1 MAAPLYFLPGE
12 TLEHLTPQ
20 RLRTLG
26 LGDVLADCL
35 DGPQE
40 FERRLAV
47 RSVVNRGPDGG
58 RGVVLQ
64 AIPAAGQAHRV
75 GYFPDE
81 QHWTQ
86 LAAENPED
94 LPLWWGWNHQAPVTP
109 EDLRRPGALPGHDVR
124 LGQHVWT
131 VPIIRR
137 GGIRPALPQTLTRR
151 NGRLELRL
159 RKEWESVW
167 AVAGRAWDL
176 LTTVQSAEWDEVYDL
191 CRQILAVN
199 YRVGDPELELL
210 AAVDT
215 ENFREV
221 LQAACDWPLV
231 ETLLTGNLPGE
242 ETSPTDPPEAAPA
255 AA

>member
-1 MAAPLYFLPGE
+1 MGAPLYYLPGE
-12 TLEHLTPQ
+12 TIDSVTPQ
-20 RLRTLG
+20 RLRGLG

-35 DGPQE
+35 DGPHE
-40 FERRLAV
+40 FGRRLAL

-64 AIPAAGQAHRV
+64 AIPVSGQAHRV

-86 LAAENPED
+86 LDDASPED
-94 LPLWWGWNHQAPVTP
+94 LPLWWGWNHTAPVTP
-109 EDLRRPGALPGHDVR
+109 DDLRRPAALEGHEVR
-124 LGQHVWT
+124 LGEHVWT

-137 GGIRPALPQTLTRR
+137 GGVRPALPQTLVRR
-151 NGRLELRL
+151 NGRTELRL
-159 RKEWESVW
+159 RREWEHVW
-167 AVAGRAWDL
+167 AAAGRAWDL
-176 LTTVQSAEWDEVYDL
+176 LTTVPSAEWDEVYDL
-191 CRQILAVN
+191 CRTILRVN

-210 AAVDT
+210 AVLDT

-221 LQAACDWPLV
+221 LKAACDWPLV
-231 ETLLTGNLPGE
+231 ESLLTGNLPGE
-242 ETSPTDPPEAAPA
+242 EAPPHPPEAAPA